1 MDIRQI
7 QQEVAAV
14 ELLAK
19 YQPIIETILTTTEE
33 GIVMSVDQRK
43 NWIQGHV
50 LEIKGYGPRA
60 KLFVESFI
68 NGTTDMGNCFG
79 LDQSAL
85 GRFLLKRY
93 SSNDIIYACTYYA
106 FQNAKNKR
114 ASYVFTLGNPPLL
127 KEERKE
133 YDGMGQG
140 FGLAGAQWHINN
152 GIATY
157 SKFVKNCR
165 VQVIES
171 TRERDDT
178 NPPAPIVPKRDLEK
192 IIKGTPDFV
201 VTLDKEKFQ
210 KLRFEYAYESQATEE
225 QILENLPTYEGG
237 VIKNAPRETELLATP
252 ILFEIDGESIAV
264 PNFFI
269 SYIEDNGIEGRYDYR
284 FFKTDDGYI
293 IDASVI
299 SSIDVEVEIEG
310 KEVTAKAKIVENFNC
325 FVFDEFNTYPAIFVK
340 YDPLNPDKQPPTLEE
355 VKAAEVEVLTLPNA
369 ILANQMRVAYRGKR
383 VPLSAMS
390 LDKWSKSDT
399 SFGSALEIMEE
410 HISYFTSVNDAGIR
424 TNNGIIYEQ
433 TKAALGKR
441 LTDAKGK
448 LNKSVFNEVMS
459 KYAYTLEET
468 FFNLNPDFSNP
479 AKLLGYFLGMGIT
492 PNNLYINQVSP
503 YRILCA
509 RLLGIDYAVNYFDLC
524 KEAVIEGHLFV
535 ASFTDD
541 ARPVFCNADV
551 FLEGNFYAIKAKIET
566 DIFRKEIEEFFGSEQ
581 STMVMESHENL
592 LKENSPKF
600 MKLHHGTPQEYEG
613 AVRDNGIGTPYKED
627 RLQEM
632 TRITMALGLF
642 ETSNQDLSGILNNL
656 LANTS
661 VLRGTPYL
669 RPAQD
674 MMISKLKN
682 SRNTRIRDG
691 NEYFQ
696 DYANAF
702 DGVSLYGRATNK
714 LRYNDLTKS
723 DAIQDFYFDPQSAKA
738 GTHRILSNG
747 LTLSNKELG
756 DDGSERKTGVIKLNW
771 RNGKYNEPPKVDVK
785 FVLDRL
791 GDGGNGSILN
801 ELGYKD
807 SDEKELA
814 GIIVARS
821 KGLYHEIASQARNE
835 GDELYSL
842 ALALVE
848 SNGSYFNP
856 EKDDFVATIELLFN
870 MKYNNFALKPFSR
883 VPIFLENNRTFGE
896 TGRFVATEFKE
907 DGSPAGFS
915 LRQAQRDGL
924 RFLGASGNSGLL
936 AHEVGFG
943 KTTSSIAKVSD
954 LLLRGDAK
962 RVLISVPN
970 PVYDS
975 GNWEEEI
982 QGLVNDD
989 GRRLKNGLLPS
1000 NITLVKVGSMNLS
1013 DLLGK
1018 KVDSSS
1024 PEYAEKSEGTGYDG
1038 PMAYSPSDLELM
1050 EKLRGTTE
1058 GLLNIVGGALNK
1070 YGKNKENS
1078 MITPQEQKH
1087 GYGTKES
1094 LWIEQNPFFKKS
1106 EPYKKSDI
1114 IRLNDSPRQTLAG
1127 LTTTIKSG
1135 DFDFW
1140 DIGDS
1145 DYMEFGKL
1153 SDIEDGTIESK
1164 NSFLK
1169 SVYEDLIKKSPSI
1182 MWDEEDG
1189 GDLKRIM
1196 KKLDSIHKKYANRYS
1211 ELITSE
1217 ESIEKV
1223 GRGSASVFGGY
1234 HDVTSQSVTSFFKK
1248 YPEYNQAQ
1256 LEKSYGEFIN
1266 PEDGTM
1272 GVYPY
1277 VWIAI
1282 KTKEILDGKAKD
1294 TSMAWWPY
1302 YGTRSFWNRVVLPW
1316 AMKNHKNSS
1325 LDTLIKAIGEE
1336 FPFTQKER
1344 WMGNSPELRTLAIGQ
1359 IKTALELQMTEE
1371 VAYFFQTL
1379 SRQAPL
1385 FLGKFKEWALRPNS
1399 VILCSHLAIPKF
1411 SVSEKFGA
1419 ESVDFIGGIY
1429 GNSNPIQY
1437 LNGRMP
1443 TKYKKK
1449 PPVVQSFTST
1459 TKEFQVGVR
1468 TRGQK
1473 EKLFLSQYRGMDINL
1488 LSCDAFVVD
1497 EVHNFNRAFN
1507 KVKKGSRVADVL
1519 RGAKSKYYPE
1529 GKEKEFPTRGGKVQ
1543 ANVKGALRYPENV
1556 YAYDT
1561 KANYNIR
1568 GEVQNFIAVC
1578 LYFQDRGRIIS
1589 QGMKRTIENTIFLSA
1604 TPFTDDNFQMLSLFG
1619 SLNTRKLMQSHVFN
1633 TFDFF
1638 QLYAKELWQKDI
1650 DYQNR
1655 YTLFPKI
1662 VGYKNIYALSQLI
1675 KSFTNFKISDA
1686 EIEAQRPQKVIVGTD
1701 PIRIQSVTDESLSKV
1716 LSQVPF
1722 NEVQEKMNVDLNRY
1736 ITLESDSELSYTDAQ
1751 LAKAEEIY
1759 EKLQKTAKKGNP
1771 ADEKVKELRKLV
1783 KVKKRKGKPDL
1794 IDYDGIDTLVEIE
1807 NLVDEIFEL
1816 DPENPFAKSVR
1827 SAIDDVEIEAAEGDD
1842 DATSD
1847 TMGAE
1852 DEDDGAIN
1860 ANAVK
1865 NEDSS
1870 LSLAQ
1875 KIAQRAL
1882 EASRTQQLTL
1892 ISPYYLTINN
1902 DKKLMNPYL
1911 PPLDGTF
1918 SQNAKNVV
1926 ENSPKLLYACKAIRK
1941 VLEFAFNEKGQ
1952 TYGGENE
1959 TEPIMGQVVYA
1970 NNYKFRYHGKDFFL
1984 FDLMKQY
1991 IIDENRDL
1999 LEKIVEGSTQSV
2011 EDVFAS
2017 IDGRTKAEKTEI
2029 VDAFL
2034 KGYCLVLFGTEI
2046 IKEGINLQKNCPIM
2060 YILQVGFVPVTYMQL
2075 HGRIWRQKNP
2085 YKYAFLINV
2094 LTQNSIDAFVYSK
2107 LEQKI
2112 KSVQQMLGSE
2122 VYDSEATQFDVDVA
2136 EIKTSLITDPEKLA
2150 EMEWENVEQE
2160 TSREV
2165 DSLKEQ
2171 VRLIRSVASGYPS
2184 ARERYEKACLQMNTF
2199 SELVFKIESYIVGKF
2214 FAEKTNRQRTDVA
2227 TQKLL
2232 DVQYPAQFPNEK
2244 ERDEFEKTPLKF
2256 QKKDGTLKYE
2266 VRNEMSTRLRK
2277 GVTITEMTIDEG
2289 IKEVIEL
2296 NASSSAEVEFKLPF
2310 KTPIQLG
2317 VTSSLGAFYEESIIV
2332 LELAEKC
2339 GLRLGKLERDQSRSA
2354 VREEYLDPAKKLVEA
2369 GLFKP
2374 MSSEV
2379 DPKKVVEE
2387 LGLNGSSRGQYN
2399 LRGEWIVRLACY
2411 DFVFSNVDDYGINYL
2426 DIRDII
2432 GRFKMGDDAITIGA
2446 FNDYISGEQIEDG
2459 DTTRFA
2465 TIEDIDGIVER
2476 KEKSIEEMQYTLDND
2491 AETKEKLRVEFAE
2504 KIAQRQGETIPS
2516 VEERVNDLEA
2526 IFPYL
2531 ERQR

>member
-1 MDIRQI
+1 
-7 QQEVAAV
+7 
-14 ELLAK
+14 
-19 YQPIIETILTTTEE
+19 
-33 GIVMSVDQRK
+33 
-43 NWIQGHV
+43 
-50 LEIKGYGPRA
+50 
-60 KLFVESFI
+60 
-68 NGTTDMGNCFG
+68 
-79 LDQSAL
+79 
-85 GRFLLKRY
+85 
-93 SSNDIIYACTYYA
+93 
-106 FQNAKNKR
+106 
-114 ASYVFTLGNPPLL
+114 
-127 KEERKE
+127 
-133 YDGMGQG
+133 
-140 FGLAGAQWHINN
+140 
-152 GIATY
+152 
-157 SKFVKNCR
+157 
-165 VQVIES
+165 
-171 TRERDDT
+171 
-178 NPPAPIVPKRDLEK
+178 
-192 IIKGTPDFV
+192 
-201 VTLDKEKFQ
+201 
-210 KLRFEYAYESQATEE
+210 
-225 QILENLPTYEGG
+225 
-237 VIKNAPRETELLATP
+237 
-252 ILFEIDGESIAV
+252 
-264 PNFFI
+264 
-269 SYIEDNGIEGRYDYR
+269 
-284 FFKTDDGYI
+284 
-293 IDASVI
+293 
-299 SSIDVEVEIEG
+299 
-310 KEVTAKAKIVENFNC
+310 
-325 FVFDEFNTYPAIFVK
+325 
-340 YDPLNPDKQPPTLEE
+340 
-355 VKAAEVEVLTLPNA
+355 
-369 ILANQMRVAYRGKR
+369 
-383 VPLSAMS
+383 
-390 LDKWSKSDT
+390 
-399 SFGSALEIMEE
+399 
-410 HISYFTSVNDAGIR
+410 
-424 TNNGIIYEQ
+424 
-433 TKAALGKR
+433 
-441 LTDAKGK
+441 
-448 LNKSVFNEVMS
+448 
-459 KYAYTLEET
+459 
-468 FFNLNPDFSNP
+468 
-479 AKLLGYFLGMGIT
+479 
-492 PNNLYINQVSP
+492 
-503 YRILCA
+503 
-509 RLLGIDYAVNYFDLC
+509 
-524 KEAVIEGHLFV
+524 
-535 ASFTDD
+535 
-541 ARPVFCNADV
+541 
-551 FLEGNFYAIKAKIET
+551 
-566 DIFRKEIEEFFGSEQ
+566 
-581 STMVMESHENL
+581 
-592 LKENSPKF
+592 
-600 MKLHHGTPQEYEG
+600 
-613 AVRDNGIGTPYKED
+613 
-627 RLQEM
+627 
-632 TRITMALGLF
+632 
-642 ETSNQDLSGILNNL
+642 
-656 LANTS
+656 
-661 VLRGTPYL
+661 
-669 RPAQD
+669 
-674 MMISKLKN
+674 
-682 SRNTRIRDG
+682 
-691 NEYFQ
+691 
-696 DYANAF
+696 
-702 DGVSLYGRATNK
+702 
-714 LRYNDLTKS
+714 
-723 DAIQDFYFDPQSAKA
+723 
-738 GTHRILSNG
+738 
-747 LTLSNKELG
+747 
-756 DDGSERKTGVIKLNW
+756 
-771 RNGKYNEPPKVDVK
+771 
-785 FVLDRL
+785 
-791 GDGGNGSILN
+791 
-801 ELGYKD
+801 
-807 SDEKELA
+807 
-814 GIIVARS
+814 
-821 KGLYHEIASQARNE
+821 
-835 GDELYSL
+835 
-842 ALALVE
+842 
-848 SNGSYFNP
+848 
-856 EKDDFVATIELLFN
+856 
-870 MKYNNFALKPFSR
+870 
-883 VPIFLENNRTFGE
+883 
-896 TGRFVATEFKE
+896 
-907 DGSPAGFS
+907 
-915 LRQAQRDGL
+915 
-924 RFLGASGNSGLL
+924 
-936 AHEVGFG
+936 
-943 KTTSSIAKVSD
+943 
-954 LLLRGDAK
+954 
-962 RVLISVPN
+962 
-970 PVYDS
+970 
-975 GNWEEEI
+975 
-982 QGLVNDD
+982 
-989 GRRLKNGLLPS
+989 
-1000 NITLVKVGSMNLS
+1000 
-1013 DLLGK
+1013 
-1018 KVDSSS
+1018 
-1024 PEYAEKSEGTGYDG
+1024 
-1038 PMAYSPSDLELM
+1038 
-1050 EKLRGTTE
+1050 
-1058 GLLNIVGGALNK
+1058 
-1070 YGKNKENS
+1070 
-1078 MITPQEQKH
+1078 
-1087 GYGTKES
+1087 
-1094 LWIEQNPFFKKS
+1094 
-1106 EPYKKSDI
+1106 
-1114 IRLNDSPRQTLAG
+1114 
-1127 LTTTIKSG
+1127 
-1135 DFDFW
+1135 
-1140 DIGDS
+1140 
-1145 DYMEFGKL
+1145 
-1153 SDIEDGTIESK
+1153 
-1164 NSFLK
+1164 
-1169 SVYEDLIKKSPSI
+1169 
-1182 MWDEEDG
+1182 
-1189 GDLKRIM
+1189 
-1196 KKLDSIHKKYANRYS
+1196 
-1211 ELITSE
+1211 
-1217 ESIEKV
+1217 
-1223 GRGSASVFGGY
+1223 
-1234 HDVTSQSVTSFFKK
+1234 
-1248 YPEYNQAQ
+1248 
-1256 LEKSYGEFIN
+1256 
-1266 PEDGTM
+1266 
-1272 GVYPY
+1272 
-1277 VWIAI
+1277 
-1282 KTKEILDGKAKD
+1282 
-1294 TSMAWWPY
+1294 
-1302 YGTRSFWNRVVLPW
+1302 
-1316 AMKNHKNSS
+1316 MKNHKNSS
-1325 LDTLIKAIGEE
+1325 LETLIEAIGKE
-1336 FPFTQKER
+1336 FPFTF
-1344 WMGNSPELRTLAIGQ
+1344 GNRSGLEGLAKGQ
-1359 IKTALELQMTEE
+1359 MKTALELQMTEE

-1419 ESVDFIGGIY
+1419 ESVDFMGGIY
-1429 GNSNPIQY
+1429 GKSNPKQF
-1437 LNGRMP
+1437 LNGRVP
-1443 TKYKKK
+1443 NPYKKSQRL
-1449 PPVVQSFTST
+1449 PRQFQSTSST
-1459 TKEFQVGVR
+1459 FQVGVR

-1507 KVKKGSRVADVL
+1507 KVQKGSRVAYVL
-1519 RGAKSKYYPE
+1519 PKGRREIAQSE
-1529 GKEKEFPTRGGKVQ
+1529 GGKVQ

-1589 QGMKRTIENTIFLSA
+1589 EGMKRTIENTIFLSA

-1619 SLNTRKLMQSHVFN
+1619 SMNTKKLMQAHVFN
-1633 TFDFF
+1633 TFDLF

-1722 NEVQEKMNVDLNRY
+1722 NEAQEKMNVDLNRY

-1794 IDYDGIDTLVEIE
+1794 IDYDSIDVLIEIE

-1816 DPENPFAKSVR
+1816 DPENAFAKSVR
-1827 SAIDDVEIEAAEGDD
+1827 NAIDDVDIEGAEGDD
-1842 DATSD
+1842 EVKSETSGD
-1847 TMGAE
+1847 E

-1911 PPLDGTF
+1911 PTLDGTF

-2289 IKEVIEL
+2289 IEKVIEL

-2379 DPKKVVEE
+2379 DLKKVVEE

-2399 LRGEWIVRLACY
+2399 LRGEYIVRLACY
-2411 DFVFSNVDDYGINYL
+2411 DFVFSNVNDYGINYI
-2426 DIRDII
+2426 DINDIFGI
-2432 GRFKMGDDAITIGA
+2432 INRFKTGDDAITIGA

-2459 DTTRFA
+2459 DSTRFA

>member
-19 YQPIIETILTTTEE
+19 YQPIIETIMTTTEE

-50 LEIKGYGPRA
+50 LEIKGFGPRG

-140 FGLAGAQWHINN
+140 FSGAQRHISN

-178 NPPAPIVPKRDLEK
+178 NPPAPIVPKGDLEK

-237 VIKNAPRETELLATP
+237 VIHNASRDNELLATP

-269 SYIEDNGIEGRYDYR
+269 SYIEDNGIKGRYDYR

-310 KEVTAKAKIVENFNC
+310 KVVTAKAKIVENLNS

-642 ETSNQDLSGILNNL
+642 ANSKSEYRAERDYRNILYL
-656 LANTS
+656 LLENTS
-661 VLRGTPYL
+661 VLKGTKYFQ
-669 RPAQD
+669 PAFD
-674 MMISKLKN
+674 MMSAKLKN
-682 SRNTRIRDG
+682 SKSAPILDGRNA
-691 NEYFQ
+691 FQ
-696 DYANAF
+696 KYSNRF

-714 LRYNDLTKS
+714 LRYNELTKS
-723 DAIQDFYFDPQSAKA
+723 DAIQDFYFDPQSARA

-747 LTLSNKELG
+747 LTLTNKELG

-771 RNGKYNEPPKVDVK
+771 RNGRYKEPPKVDVK

-791 GDGGNGSILN
+791 GDSGNRSILN

-821 KGLYHEIASQARNE
+821 KGLYHEIASQARIE

-842 ALALVE
+842 ALSLALDSRDGYDAE
-848 SNGSYFNP
+848 N
-856 EKDDFVATIELLFN
+856 DDYVATTELLFN
-870 MKYNNFALKPFSR
+870 IKYNNFALKPFSR

-975 GNWEEEI
+975 GNWEQEI

-1000 NITLVKVGSMNLS
+1000 NVTLVKVGSMNLS

-1024 PEYAEKSEGTGYDG
+1024 PQYAEKSEGTGYDG

-1050 EKLRGTTE
+1050 EKLRGTTQ
-1058 GLLNIVGGALNK
+1058 GLLNIVGGAFNK

-1078 MITPQEQKH
+1078 MITPQEQKY

-1182 MWDEEDG
+1182 EWDEEDG

-1196 KKLDSIHKKYANRYS
+1196 EKLESIHRKYADRYKVLS
-1211 ELITSE
+1211 ESNE
-1217 ESIEKV
+1217 EISKK
-1223 GRGSASVFGGY
+1223 GRGDASVFGGY
-1234 HDVTSQSVTSFFKK
+1234 HNVRSADVKAFYKK
-1248 YPEYNQAQ
+1248 YPDVRQE
-1256 LEKSYGEFIN
+1256 LEDSGYDWDIVD
-1266 PEDGTM
+1266 EDGDM
-1272 GVYPY
+1272 NHNPN
-1277 VWIAI
+1277 VWIGV

-1294 TSMAWWPY
+1294 TSAAWWPY

-1325 LDTLIKAIGEE
+1325 LETLIEAIGEE
-1336 FPFTQKER
+1336 FPFTDGTYQQTNL
-1344 WMGNSPELRTLAIGQ
+1344 GALAKAQ

-1419 ESVDFIGGIY
+1419 ESVDFMGGIY
-1429 GNSNPIQY
+1429 GKSNPVQF
-1437 LNGRMP
+1437 LNGRVP
-1443 TKYKKK
+1443 NPYKKSQRL
-1449 PPVVQSFTST
+1449 PQQFQSTSST
-1459 TKEFQVGVR
+1459 FQVGVR

-1507 KVKKGSRVADVL
+1507 KVQKGSRVAYVL
-1519 RGAKSKYYPE
+1519 PKGRREYAQSE
-1529 GKEKEFPTRGGKVQ
+1529 GGKVQ

-1589 QGMKRTIENTIFLSA
+1589 EGMKRTIENTIFLSA

-1619 SLNTRKLMQSHVFN
+1619 SMNTKKLMQAHVFN
-1633 TFDFF
+1633 TFDLF

-1794 IDYDGIDTLVEIE
+1794 IDYDSIDVLIEIE

-1816 DPENPFAKSVR
+1816 DPENAFAKSVR
-1827 SAIDDVEIEAAEGDD
+1827 NAIDDVDIEGAEGDD
-1842 DATSD
+1842 EPTSGVSGD
-1847 TMGAE
+1847 E

-1911 PPLDGTF
+1911 PTLDGTF

-2289 IKEVIEL
+2289 IEEVIEL
-2296 NASSSAEVEFKLPF
+2296 NASSSAEVEFQLPF

-2317 VTSSLGAFYEESIIV
+2317 VTSSLGAFNEESKIV
-2332 LELAEKC
+2332 YELAEKC
-2339 GLRLGKLERDQSRSA
+2339 ALRLDKLERDQSRSA
-2354 VREEYLDPAKKLVEA
+2354 MIEEYLDPAKKLVEA
-2369 GLFKP
+2369 ELFKP

-2399 LRGEWIVRLACY
+2399 LRGAYIVRLACY
-2411 DFVFSNVDDYGINYL
+2411 NFVFSNVRDNSRGFRYINAN
-2426 DIRDII
+2426 DIKVII
-2432 GRFKMGDDAITIGA
+2432 DRFKIGDDAITIGA